1 MRYHPT
7 MMMGGSS
14 FHRGLPRRW
23 GVLASVVLVHLG
35 VLWWL
40 QQGLSR
46 ESLPLITP
54 ITLISVPLD
63 MPTPAK
69 VTPPVPVPDRVA
81 SPPRP
86 LQNPERVARSPSP
99 AETVNPPPAL
109 IPAPSVPLAAVGPA
123 EATVQPS
130 SGVSAN
136 AQTPGVDA
144 SASSAGPAAVAVVQP
159 ASHADYLNNP
169 KPDYPRLSQRLGEQ
183 GVVTLLVLVGVD
195 GLPQKVEVKTSSGF
209 ERLDRAAL
217 DAVRQ
222 YRFVPGRRGNV
233 PEAMPVIVPIVFKL

>member
-1 MRYHPT
+1 
-7 MMMGGSS
+7 
-14 FHRGLPRRW
+14 
-23 GVLASVVLVHLG
+23 
-35 VLWWL
+35 
-40 QQGLSR
+40 
-46 ESLPLITP
+46 
-54 ITLISVPLD
+54 
-63 MPTPAK
+63 
-69 VTPPVPVPDRVA
+69 VA

-86 LQNPERVARSPSP
+86 LQNPERVARSPSS

-109 IPAPSVPLAAVGPA
+109 VPVPSVPLAAVGPA

-144 SASSAGPAAVAVVQP
+144 SASSSGPAAAAVVQP